1 MSFCPRFTRALST
14 TSTIWDSSSR
24 LYRSSTRLRCLH
36 ATYSSYVR
44 SARRWTNT
52 SPSAGDANAS
62 LESKLSSWTGISY
75 NTLVGFETQNKYEV
89 KNSLGQRIYF
99 AVEESDFCNRM
110 CCGANRAFTIKIL
123 DNVGQPI
130 IQFTRPLAC
139 GFCCCP
145 CCLNTMEVEAPP
157 GNIIGY
163 VTQEWHPFQPRFNVQ
178 DEKHET
184 VLKIKGPCLAFN
196 CFGDVGFEVVSLDES
211 NIVGRITKQWSGLSR
226 EMFTDSDSFGIQFPM
241 DLDVKVKAVLLGACL
256 LVDFMYFEQNSGAN
270 QGGWQLG

>member
-1 MSFCPRFTRALST
+1 MQGLLLLLLLPNPSPIPSVYASLPISAHEIRAL
-14 TSTIWDSSSR
+14 
-24 LYRSSTRLRCLH
+24 
-36 ATYSSYVR
+36 
-44 SARRWTNT
+44 
-52 SPSAGDANAS
+52 
-62 LESKLSSWTGISY
+62 
-75 NTLVGFETQNKYEV
+75 GFETQNKYEV

-196 CFGDVGFEVVSLDES
+196 CFGDVGFEVSSLDES

-256 LVDFMYFEQNSGAN
+256 LVVSGKMF
-270 QGGWQLG
+270 L